1 MASITR
7 SDVDSRRQWQAFF
20 DEQLRDIALRAP
32 QPTADQSTA
41 QYLRAVC
48 RTLKYGHLPEGHE
61 LRGIP
66 FDKNLPNDALYQL
79 VPQVVD
85 ATKKAVN
92 DPATVPYGEFRA
104 IETVDPRTGF
114 KQTRF
119 IGQDN
124 FVKFMGRPGRRVET
138 FTTDRG
144 KYDARKAKYVA

>member
-1 MASITR
+1 MATITR

-20 DEQLRDIALRAP
+20 DEHLRDIGERAP

-79 VPQVVD
+79 VPQVVE

-104 IETVDPRTGF
+104 IEKSTHAPATQKPASLAATISRKSWAARAGGCF
-114 KQTRF
+114 RSPP
-119 IGQDN
+119 IAAA
-124 FVKFMGRPGRRVET
+124 
-138 FTTDRG
+138 TTP
-144 KYDARKAKYVA
+144 